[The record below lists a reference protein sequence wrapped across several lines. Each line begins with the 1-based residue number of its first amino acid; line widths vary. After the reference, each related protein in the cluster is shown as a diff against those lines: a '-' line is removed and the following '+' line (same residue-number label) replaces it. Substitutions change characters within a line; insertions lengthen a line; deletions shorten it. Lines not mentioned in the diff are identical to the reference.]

1 MALRWSKSINR
12 LVTPFNI
19 TFVVTL
25 VILSL
30 YLLGVEFLELI
41 ELKAYDLRL
50 RARGIKQ
57 PSGHVA
63 LAVIDEKSLKE
74 LGKWPWPRKQI
85 AKLIDYLSE
94 DGAAVIGFDVGFLEP
109 DEHSALNLLEEI
121 VSEVDRL
128 EIRDQRIKQVI
139 QEKRQE
145 ADNDYKLKRSMEESN
160 SPIILGFFFHMSQ
173 DTLDFSPSP
182 DEIKKNLKAVENATY
197 PLVLYES
204 EVPKQDLIPKAFM
217 PQPNIPLL
225 SKVADGQGYFNM
237 MADKDGLV
245 RWMPLVLRC
254 QDNIYLPLSIQSLR
268 YALGSPPLKLL
279 IAQYGVKGVILGKL
293 FIPTNERGQ
302 LLINYL
308 GPEKTFPHYSITDIL
323 NGRIKKGEFE
333 GKIVLVGAT
342 AIGIYDMRNTPFS
355 PVYPGLEIHATIIDN
370 VITGQFLS
378 RPRWGLIIDF
388 IIIIVLSS
396 IMVLIIP
403 RTTAFKSSILSLSS
417 ILVYSII
424 NVILFWKQNFWINIV
439 YPVLNGFSVYISLTI
454 YKYITEEKEKKKIR
468 SAFSYYV
475 APAVVNEML
484 KNPEKLKLGGDKK
497 ELTVLFSDIRG
508 FTSISE
514 KMDPEE
520 LVKLLNEYL
529 TEMTNIVFRHGGTL
543 DKYMGDAIMAIY
555 GAPLEQEDHAH
566 RACRTALDMLKSLEL
581 LNQKWQREGKKRLEI
596 GIGINTGDMMVGN
609 MGSLQRF
616 DYTVMGDAVNLGSR
630 LEGAN
635 KSYMTNILI
644 SETTYEKVKEDFICL
659 EVDSVRVKGKALPVK
674 VYTILGEP
682 QELPEIIF
690 KAKEIFEKAL
700 SDYKRQ
706 DWDSAATNFREVLRI
721 APKLKVAEVYLK
733 RCSDLKESPPGP
745 DWDGVYEMKT
755 K

>member
-1 MALRWSKSINR
+1 MATRLSKSISR
-12 LVTPFNI
+12 LINPINI
-19 TFVVTL
+19 TFIVTL
-25 VILSL
+25 VVVSL
-30 YLLGVEFLELI
+30 YLYGVEFLELI

-94 DGAAVIGFDVGFLEP
+94 DGAAAIGFDVGFLEP
-109 DEHSALNLLEEI
+109 DEHSTIDLLEEI
-121 VSEVDRL
+121 VSEL
-128 EIRDQRIKQVI
+128 ERFEISDQRIREI
-139 QEKRQE
+139 LEEKKQE
-145 ADNDYKLKRSMEESN
+145 ADNDLKLQKAIQESN
-160 SPIILGFFFHMSQ
+160 SSVILGFFFHMSQ
-173 DTLDFSPSP
+173 DTLDFTPSP
-182 DEIKKNLKAVENATY
+182 DEIKRHLKEVDNATY

-204 EVPKQDLIPKAFM
+204 EEPKQDIIPRAFM
-217 PQPNIPLL
+217 PQPNIPSL
-225 SKVADGQGYFNM
+225 SKAADGQGYFNM

-245 RWMPLVLRC
+245 RWMPLAIRC
-254 QDNIYLPLSIQSLR
+254 HDNIYLPLSIQSLR
-268 YALGSPPLKLL
+268 YALGTPPLKLL
-279 IAQYGVKGVILGKL
+279 IAQYGVKGVLLDKL
-293 FIPTNERGQ
+293 FIPTNESGQ
-302 LLINYL
+302 VLINYL

-378 RPRWGLIIDF
+378 RPRWGLIVDF
-388 IIIIVLSS
+388 VAIIVLSS

-403 RTTAFKSSILSLSS
+403 RTSAFKGSIFSLSS
-417 ILVYSII
+417 ILGYSIF
-424 NVILFWKQNFWINIV
+424 NCLLFWKQGFWVNMV
-439 YPVLNGFSVYISLTI
+439 YPVLDGLSVYILLTV
-454 YKYITEEKEKKKIR
+454 YRYITEEKEKKKIR

-529 TEMTNIVFRHGGTL
+529 TEMTNIVFKHGGTL

-555 GAPLEQEDHAH
+555 GAPLDQEDHAH
-566 RACRTALDMLKSLEL
+566 RACSTALDMLKTLEV
-581 LNQKWQREGKKRLEI
+581 LNQKWEKEGKNRLGI
-596 GIGINTGDMMVGN
+596 GIGINTGFMMVGN
-609 MGSLQRF
+609 MGSSQRF

-644 SETTYEKVKEDFICL
+644 SETTYEKVKEDFLCL

-674 VYTILGEP
+674 VYTILGKPGEV
-682 QELPEIIF
+682 PESILR
-690 KAKEIFEKAL
+690 AKELFEKAL

-706 DWDSAATNFREVLRI
+706 DWDSASAGFMEVLRI
-721 APKLKVAEVYLK
+721 APELKVSEVYLQ
-733 RCSDLKESPPGP
+733 RCSDLKKSPPGP